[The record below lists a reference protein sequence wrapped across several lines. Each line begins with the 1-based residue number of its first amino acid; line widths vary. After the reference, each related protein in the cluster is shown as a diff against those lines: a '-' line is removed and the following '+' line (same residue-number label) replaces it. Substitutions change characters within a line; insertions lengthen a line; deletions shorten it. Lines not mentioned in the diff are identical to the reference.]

1 MDYSGSSLPRGLCGL
16 FTDEVRL
23 LVCRRLFEKSSCRD
37 LTCPL
42 HRDDFPKA
50 RTALIP
56 EKSGRLGAVD
66 AINLKKMLK
75 RAQILGSNG

>member
-1 MDYSGSSLPRGLCGL
+1 
-16 FTDEVRL
+16 
-23 LVCRRLFEKSSCRD
+23 
-37 LTCPL
+37 
-42 HRDDFPKA
+42 
-50 RTALIP
+50 LIP

>member
-1 MDYSGSSLPRGLCGL
+1 MKSVYL
-16 FTDEVRL
+16 FVGVYL
-23 LVCRRLFEKSSCRD
+23 KKSSCRD
-37 LTCPL
+37 LPCPL

-66 AINLKKMLK
+66 AMNLKKMLK